1 VVCVRAVDDRESP
14 AERLGS
20 VTSALASKQRRE
32 NPFAGFVARVFVAKT
47 VPTALC
53 AKTGCA
59 WDASSGITATVIGGS
74 DQATAMHTGM
84 TGVVSR
90 WHTAII
96 DEANTLFG
104 SLRRPWGRARSL
116 RSRPCRPRR
125 WRRRPLRG
133 HELGVGRGGGPLAPK
148 TRSSAL
154 MPRPNPIRSNVVAQS
169 VRSERIGGPLLR
181 SGESPHAR
189 SGC

>member
-74 DQATAMHTGM
+74 DQATANAHGNDRCRQPVAHSDHRRGQHVVRLTAAAVGTGS
-84 TGVVSR
+84 VLAEQAVSAK
-90 WHTAII
+90 TL
-96 DEANTLFG
+96 EAAA
-104 SLRRPWGRARSL
+104 PA
-116 RSRPCRPRR
+116 
-125 WRRRPLRG
+125 
-133 HELGVGRGGGPLAPK
+133 GP
-148 TRSSAL
+148 
-154 MPRPNPIRSNVVAQS
+154 
-169 VRSERIGGPLLR
+169 
-181 SGESPHAR
+181 
-189 SGC
+189 